1 MKKRILAGVLTVVL
15 MLTTPMGNNVI
26 FAEEIGQRNT
36 ESLVQ
41 KSEEYSE
48 NIDVNETYKINALTV
63 REKNVTLDFNVV
75 DTAQLLVAIYNE
87 SGDVMLGSGIAT
99 VTPSITTQT
108 IPINIVNMP
117 EYFVVRA
124 YLIEKQTLR
133 PLSKMFECLDYVHGV
148 LIDENN
154 FPDDNFRA
162 YVEQKMDADKNGRLS
177 ENEIDNVLII
187 DVNNREISSLKGIEF
202 FSKLK
207 ELYCNNNSLDSL
219 DVSQNIM
226 LEYLNCACNF
236 LKELDVSQN
245 SSLNYLDCSYMRL
258 QGLDVSQNINLKTL
272 WCESNDLS
280 SLDMS
285 KNKELTNLY
294 CSINQLSNLDVTQN
308 IKLMELRCDNNQLKN
323 LDVSQ
328 NTALVTLYCENNEL
342 ASLDVSQNIILQ
354 KLQCSGNQ
362 LKNLD
367 VSQNTCLEI
376 LCCDSNQLDNL
387 NVDQNV
393 ALTDLQCGG
402 NQLENL
408 DVSQNVALEILH
420 CDGNQLN
427 SLDVSQN
434 IKLKGIQC
442 SENQL
447 KNLDVKQNVAL
458 QKLQCSGNQLENLD
472 VSQNVALEILY
483 CENNKL
489 SSLDVSN
496 NIELKTLLC
505 DPDVKVIGWTHESE
519 QDSYA
524 ISDNISEGVK
534 SIEEETTVTVNS
546 VNSSIEYSDLEPN
559 VIYNF
564 YVLKDENIEITTDN
578 LLYVTQITADEN
590 GQVMIPY
597 AYDTASEVSQTKIVG
612 MRKMDIAKA
621 EITIENMY
629 YTGSMQR
636 VVPIVTYKG
645 TILKENKDYIIS
657 GEISAK
663 DIGTYTIQ
671 IAGVGLYEGSLE
683 KSYQI
688 LPVSV
693 AGIILSKNIL
703 DLKSGETAV
712 LTATITPETATNKI
726 LNWESSNP
734 AVATVDNTGKVT
746 AMVAGS
752 AIITGSATDGSGAKA
767 TCKVTVTKSEVKVT
781 KITLNKTNASIEKGK
796 TLQLKATVTPTNA
809 TDKGVTWK
817 SSNTKIA
824 TVSSTG
830 KVTAKTVGTVTISC
844 MAKDGSGKKAIC
856 RITVKN
862 PVIKVTKITLNKTK
876 ATLVKGESMSLK
888 ATVTPTNTTNKGVTW
903 KSSNTRIATV
913 SSTGKVTAK
922 AVGTV
927 TISCTA
933 KDGSGKKATCRI
945 TVRNYTKSEA
955 YVARIYTKALGR
967 NPEIGGLKYW
977 TGEINAKRKTP
988 VQVAEQFFFAPEF
1001 TNKKLNNTEYVK
1013 VLYRTFM
1020 GREADQGGLNY
1031 WVGRLNMGESRKS
1044 VLEAFAGCPEFR
1056 KIVKSFGL

>member
-1 MKKRILAGVLTVVL
+1 
-15 MLTTPMGNNVI
+15 
-26 FAEEIGQRNT
+26 
-36 ESLVQ
+36 
-41 KSEEYSE
+41 
-48 NIDVNETYKINALTV
+48 
-63 REKNVTLDFNVV
+63 
-75 DTAQLLVAIYNE
+75 
-87 SGDVMLGSGIAT
+87 MLG
-99 VTPSITTQT
+99 
-108 IPINIVNMP
+108 
-117 EYFVVRA
+117 
-124 YLIEKQTLR
+124 L
-133 PLSKMFECLDYVHGV
+133 
-148 LIDENN
+148 
-154 FPDDNFRA
+154 
-162 YVEQKMDADKNGRLS
+162 
-177 ENEIDNVLII
+177 
-187 DVNNREISSLKGIEF
+187 
-202 FSKLK
+202 
-207 ELYCNNNSLDSL
+207 
-219 DVSQNIM
+219 
-226 LEYLNCACNF
+226 CACNF

-245 SSLNYLDCSYMRL
+245 SSLNYLDCSYMQL

-280 SLDMS
+280 SLD
-285 KNKELTNLY
+285 
-294 CSINQLSNLDVTQN
+294 
-308 IKLMELRCDNNQLKN
+308 
-323 LDVSQ
+323 
-328 NTALVTLYCENNEL
+328 
-342 ASLDVSQNIILQ
+342 
-354 KLQCSGNQ
+354 
-362 LKNLD
+362 
-367 VSQNTCLEI
+367 
-376 LCCDSNQLDNL
+376 
-387 NVDQNV
+387 
-393 ALTDLQCGG
+393 
-402 NQLENL
+402 
-408 DVSQNVALEILH
+408 
-420 CDGNQLN
+420 
-427 SLDVSQN
+427 VSQN

-442 SENQL
+442 GENQL
-447 KNLDVKQNVAL
+447 K
-458 QKLQCSGNQLENLD
+458 NLD

-524 ISDNISEGVK
+524 ASDNISEGVK
-534 SIEEETTVTVNS
+534 SIEGDTTVTVNS

-578 LLYVTQITADEN
+578 LLYVIQITADEN

-621 EITIENMY
+621 EITIENKY

-671 IAGVGLYEGSLE
+671 ISGVGLYEGSLE

-693 AGIILSKNIL
+693 AEIILSKNIL

-712 LTATITPETATNKI
+712 LTATIAPETVTNKI

-746 AMVAGS
+746 A
-752 AIITGSATDGSGAKA
+752 
-767 TCKVTVTKSEVKVT
+767 
-781 KITLNKTNASIEKGK
+781 
-796 TLQLKATVTPTNA
+796 
-809 TDKGVTWK
+809 
-817 SSNTKIA
+817 
-824 TVSSTG
+824 
-830 KVTAKTVGTVTISC
+830 
-844 MAKDGSGKKAIC
+844 
-856 RITVKN
+856 
-862 PVIKVTKITLNKTK
+862 
-876 ATLVKGESMSLK
+876 
-888 ATVTPTNTTNKGVTW
+888 
-903 KSSNTRIATV
+903 
-913 SSTGKVTAK
+913 K

-927 TISCTA
+927 TITCTA

-1020 GREADQGGLNY
+1020 GREADRGGLNY
-1031 WVGRLNMGESRKS
+1031 WVERLNKGESRKS

-1056 KIVKSFGL
+1056 KIVKSFVL

>member
-1 MKKRILAGVLTVVL
+1 MKKRILAGVLTVAL

-48 NIDVNETYKINALTV
+48 NIDVNETYKINTLTV

-99 VTPSITTQT
+99 VTPSITTKT
-108 IPINIVNMP
+108 IPINIENMP

-245 SSLNYLDCSYMRL
+245 SSLNYLDCSYMQL

-280 SLDMS
+280 SLDVS

-294 CSINQLSNLDVTQN
+294 CSINQLSNLDITQN
-308 IKLMELRCDNNQLKN
+308 IKLMELRCDSNQLKN

-342 ASLDVSQNIILQ
+342 ASLDVSQNIVLQ

-393 ALTDLQCGG
+393 VLTDLQCGD

-408 DVSQNVALEILH
+408 DVSQNVALEILY

-427 SLDVSQN
+427 S
-434 IKLKGIQC
+434 
-442 SENQL
+442 
-447 KNLDVKQNVAL
+447 
-458 QKLQCSGNQLENLD
+458 LD

-524 ISDNISEGVK
+524 ASDNIPEGVK
-534 SIEEETTVTVNS
+534 LIEGDTTVTVNS

-590 GQVMIPY
+590 GRVMIPY

-781 KITLNKTNASIEKGK
+781 KITLNRTNASIEKGK

-830 KVTAKTVGTVTISC
+830 KVTAKTVGTVTITC

-1001 TNKKLNNTEYVK
+1001 TNKKLNNTAYVK

-1020 GREADQGGLNY
+1020 GREADRGGLNY

>member
-1 MKKRILAGVLTVVL
+1 
-15 MLTTPMGNNVI
+15 
-26 FAEEIGQRNT
+26 
-36 ESLVQ
+36 
-41 KSEEYSE
+41 
-48 NIDVNETYKINALTV
+48 
-63 REKNVTLDFNVV
+63 
-75 DTAQLLVAIYNE
+75 
-87 SGDVMLGSGIAT
+87 
-99 VTPSITTQT
+99 
-108 IPINIVNMP
+108 
-117 EYFVVRA
+117 
-124 YLIEKQTLR
+124 
-133 PLSKMFECLDYVHGV
+133 
-148 LIDENN
+148 
-154 FPDDNFRA
+154 
-162 YVEQKMDADKNGRLS
+162 
-177 ENEIDNVLII
+177 
-187 DVNNREISSLKGIEF
+187 
-202 FSKLK
+202 
-207 ELYCNNNSLDSL
+207 
-219 DVSQNIM
+219 
-226 LEYLNCACNF
+226 
-236 LKELDVSQN
+236 
-245 SSLNYLDCSYMRL
+245 
-258 QGLDVSQNINLKTL
+258 
-272 WCESNDLS
+272 
-280 SLDMS
+280 
-285 KNKELTNLY
+285 
-294 CSINQLSNLDVTQN
+294 
-308 IKLMELRCDNNQLKN
+308 
-323 LDVSQ
+323 
-328 NTALVTLYCENNEL
+328 
-342 ASLDVSQNIILQ
+342 
-354 KLQCSGNQ
+354 
-362 LKNLD
+362 
-367 VSQNTCLEI
+367 
-376 LCCDSNQLDNL
+376 
-387 NVDQNV
+387 
-393 ALTDLQCGG
+393 
-402 NQLENL
+402 
-408 DVSQNVALEILH
+408 
-420 CDGNQLN
+420 
-427 SLDVSQN
+427 
-434 IKLKGIQC
+434 
-442 SENQL
+442 
-447 KNLDVKQNVAL
+447 
-458 QKLQCSGNQLENLD
+458 
-472 VSQNVALEILY
+472 
-483 CENNKL
+483 
-489 SSLDVSN
+489 
-496 NIELKTLLC
+496 
-505 DPDVKVIGWTHESE
+505 
-519 QDSYA
+519 
-524 ISDNISEGVK
+524 
-534 SIEEETTVTVNS
+534 
-546 VNSSIEYSDLEPN
+546 
-559 VIYNF
+559 
-564 YVLKDENIEITTDN
+564 
-578 LLYVTQITADEN
+578 
-590 GQVMIPY
+590 
-597 AYDTASEVSQTKIVG
+597 

-629 YTGSMQR
+629 YTGSIQR

-781 KITLNKTNASIEKGK
+781 KITLNRTNASIEKGK

-830 KVTAKTVGTVTISC
+830 KVTAKTVGTVTITC

-1001 TNKKLNNTEYVK
+1001 TNKKLNNTAYVK

-1020 GREADQGGLNY
+1020 GREADRGGLNY

>member
-26 FAEEIGQRNT
+26 FAEEIEQRDT
-36 ESLVQ
+36 ESLGQ

-63 REKNVTLDFNVV
+63 REKNVTLDFNVA

-108 IPINIVNMP
+108 IPINIENMP

-124 YLIEKQTLR
+124 YLIERQTLR

-154 FPDDNFRA
+154 FPDNNFRA

-187 DVNNREISSLKGIEF
+187 DVNNKEISSLKGIEF

-219 DVSQNIM
+219 DVSQNI
-226 LEYLNCACNF
+226 
-236 LKELDVSQN
+236 V
-245 SSLNYLDCSYMRL
+245 
-258 QGLDVSQNINLKTL
+258 
-272 WCESNDLS
+272 
-280 SLDMS
+280 
-285 KNKELTNLY
+285 
-294 CSINQLSNLDVTQN
+294 
-308 IKLMELRCDNNQLKN
+308 
-323 LDVSQ
+323 
-328 NTALVTLYCENNEL
+328 
-342 ASLDVSQNIILQ
+342 LQ

-367 VSQNTCLEI
+367 VSQNTWLEI

-393 ALTDLQCGG
+393 VLTDLQCGD

-442 SENQL
+442 GENQL

-524 ISDNISEGVK
+524 ASDNISEGVK
-534 SIEEETTVTVNS
+534 LIEGDTTVTVNS

-578 LLYVTQITADEN
+578 LLYVIQITADEN
-590 GQVMIPY
+590 GRVMIPY

-621 EITIENMY
+621 EITIENKY

-671 IAGVGLYEGSLE
+671 ISGVGLYEGSLE

-693 AGIILSKNIL
+693 AEIILSKNIL

-712 LTATITPETATNKI
+712 LTATIAPETATNKI

-746 AMVAGS
+746 AVVAGS
-752 AIITGSATDGSGAKA
+752 AVITCSATDGSGAKA

-781 KITLNKTNASIEKGK
+781 EITLNKTNASIEKGK

-830 KVTAKTVGTVTISC
+830 KVTAKTVGTVTITC
-844 MAKDGSGKKAIC
+844 TAKDGSGTKATC

-927 TISCTA
+927 TITCTA

-967 NPEIGGLKYW
+967 NPEIAGLKYW
-977 TGEINAKRKTP
+977 TAEINAKRKTP

-1001 TNKKLNNTEYVK
+1001 TNKKLNNTAYVK

-1031 WVGRLNMGESRKS
+1031 WVGRLNKGESRKS
-1044 VLEAFAGCPEFR
+1044 VLEAFAGCPEFQ